1 MLVIVPGPM
10 SCALSCSNA
19 CRSKQ
24 EAIRNACKSL
34 RMHKGQVL
42 RGEITGKE
50 KTVLPERPP
59 AEFCC
64 LFSATAFSACVLF
77 RLGERN
83 FGNVIAPRRGNDP
96 EPARHSQ
103 RFFLERLCRWRRVSR
118 SGAAL
123 QAA

>member
-1 MLVIVPGPM
+1 M

-24 EAIRNACKSL
+24 EAIRNECKWL

-50 KTVLPERPP
+50 KTVSAKRTVVPERPP

-77 RLGERN
+77 RPGESN
-83 FGNVIAPRRGNDP
+83 FGNVIAPRRGSDP
-96 EPARHSQ
+96 EPARRSQ
-103 RFFLERLCRWRRVSR
+103 PLFLERSYRSPRVSR
-118 SGAAL
+118 SSPA
-123 QAA
+123 QQ